1 MTAEQQAAYWQDKAR
16 KHEDRVKKYGD
27 VTPEKLAQLQRE
39 HAELV
44 SKGQT
49 AEEQAVEAAREE
61 GRKEILAVLN
71 KERATTALQN
81 ALNVRVPDAA
91 ALLGL
96 DVTTFVVDVKV
107 DTAAVNACVDDHSE
121 ETTNHTSSEAHTTEL
136 QSLMR

>member
-81 ALNVRVPDAA
+81 ALNGRVPDAA
-91 ALLGL
+91 ALLRL
-96 DVTTFVVDVKV
+96 DVTTFVADGTVDP
-107 DTAAVNACVDDHSE
+107 AAVTAGVDEHSAQHH
-121 ETTNHTSSEAHTTEL
+121 TQHTNPKQH
-136 QSLMR
+136 

>member
-81 ALNVRVPDAA
+81 ALNGRVPDAA
-91 ALLGL
+91 APPGQHRR
-96 DVTTFVVDVKV
+96 
-107 DTAAVNACVDDHSE
+107 APRRE
-121 ETTNHTSSEAHTTEL
+121 
-136 QSLMR
+136 

>member
-81 ALNVRVPDAA
+81 ALHGPVPDAA
-91 ALLGL
+91 ALLHLVVHTLVVAGK
-96 DVTTFVVDVKV
+96 VTPAAF
-107 DTAAVNACVDDHSE
+107 TAWVDDQPQEHP
-121 ETTNHTSSEAHTTEL
+121 THHLKPHTNIRGE
-136 QSLMR
+136 R

>member
-1 MTAEQQAAYWQDKAR
+1 MGISTDPTWESDSMFIRGNFRPPHLRFFTDDAPGGGAGGEEAKPSDTPKFPADTPVKDMTAEQQAAYWQDKAR

-71 KERATTALQN
+71 KEQIGRAH
-81 ALNVRVPDAA
+81 V
-91 ALLGL
+91 
-96 DVTTFVVDVKV
+96 
-107 DTAAVNACVDDHSE
+107 
-121 ETTNHTSSEAHTTEL
+121 
-136 QSLMR
+136 